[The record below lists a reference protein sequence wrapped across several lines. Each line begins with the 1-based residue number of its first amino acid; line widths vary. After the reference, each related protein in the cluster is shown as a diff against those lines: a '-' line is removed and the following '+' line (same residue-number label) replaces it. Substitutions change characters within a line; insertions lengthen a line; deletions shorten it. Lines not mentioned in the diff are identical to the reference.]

1 MKEAPGDTYPPST
14 IAGRPRSRP
23 SRGSGIA
30 AVIVSA
36 VAIGAVVGY
45 SAAEPTPSHP
55 TPTTAQPQAPS
66 RPLDSGEQSTTN
78 NRGESEQLTDRSTAP
93 IAEADLRIAVEA
105 RLGIDLDDFTPAEQT
120 FLIALATEG
129 TDVFGVSHVTHP

>member
-45 SAAEPTPSHP
+45 SAAELAPSDP
-55 TPTTAQPQAPS
+55 TPTSIQPQAPS
-66 RPLDSGEQSTTN
+66 RYIDYAERSTTN
-78 NRGESEQLTDRSTAP
+78 RPEPVPVQTTIPITETDLGIAP
-93 IAEADLRIAVEA
+93 DV
-105 RLGIDLDDFTPAEQT
+105 RLGIDLEDFTPAEQT

-129 TDVFGVSHVTHP
+129 TDVFGVGHVTHP